1 MRGHAVNE
9 VFVALGLSDWKA
21 FISALLLPPVPGLL
35 GLLLAWRW
43 RLRHRLAAPAI
54 FTVSIA
60 LLWLSTCQAP
70 GAWLERQWTSSPAL
84 RPDRMADLRRS
95 LAGRKAV
102 VLVLGSGVHPL
113 APEYGEAHLADAAFQ
128 RLHYGVWLGR
138 QISVPLMATG
148 GAGHAG
154 NTGLAEAAVAGR
166 TLARDYASELR
177 WAEFAAR
184 DTRESARFSLTLLQA
199 EGIQDVLLVTHGWH
213 MKRTLRAFSQ
223 EAARMGYSV
232 HLTPAPMGLAAP
244 SGPTLLHWLPSVDG
258 YRRTNQVLREM
269 VGWVSG
275 A

>member
-1 MRGHAVNE
+1 MRAHAVNE

-70 GAWLERQWTSSPAL
+70 GAWLERQWISSPAL

-102 VLVLGSGVHPL
+102 VLVLGGGVHPL
-113 APEYGEAHLADAAFQ
+113 APEYGEAHLVDAAFQ

-148 GAGHAG
+148 GTGRAGTA
-154 NTGLAEAAVAGR
+154 GLAEAAVAAR
-166 TLARDYASELR
+166 TLARDYAVVLR
-177 WAEFAAR
+177 WAEAASR
-184 DTRESARFSLTLLQA
+184 DTRENARFSLTLLQA

-213 MKRTLRAFSQ
+213 MKRSMRAFDQ
-223 EAARMGYSV
+223 EAARMGYAV
-232 HLTPAPMGLAAP
+232 NLTAAPMGMAAP
-244 SGPTLLHWLPSVDG
+244 SGPNMLHWLPSADG

-269 VGWVSG
+269 AGWASG